1 MARKPKP
8 FVQCGRTFTKQ
19 EIKDIQ
25 EIVDMFPRLSR
36 SELAKTVSENLEWF
50 TLSGSVKTDAP
61 MKLMEKLEA
70 KKLIKLPVKRDL
82 NNRKPHKKIAITSKT
97 DPPPPVTGQLKHLE
111 WVDVEVVQ
119 DKERYALWKEYIMRY
134 HYLQYKKPFGFFMN
148 YFINCDRGELGCAL
162 FAGAANSIG
171 MRDHWI
177 GWTPNQRARNQAYV
191 IQNIRFLIFPW
202 VNVKNLASYA
212 MGKILRH
219 ICDDWENKWGY
230 RPVLAETFVEPTR
243 YKGTCYKATNWQFLG
258 MTTGEGNI
266 RQGKA
271 YATTPKRLFVL
282 PLAKDFRKTLCAKQ
296 AAPKANQL

>member
-97 DPPPPVTGQLKHLE
+97 DPPLPVIGQLKHLK

-191 IQNIRFLIFPW
+191 
-202 VNVKNLASYA
+202 K
-212 MGKILRH
+212 
-219 ICDDWENKWGY
+219 NKWGY

-266 RQGKA
+266 RKGKA

-282 PLAKDFRKTLCAKQ
+282 PLAKNFREVLCAKQ
-296 AAPKANQL
+296 AVSKR